1 MTENCMTEKAGV
13 IYILTNPSFPD
24 YVKIGYA
31 KDIEQRLSQ
40 LNRSECIP
48 YAFRVYAIYETTEPL
63 QDKRLH
69 ALIDQLNPELRS
81 VEEFDGIK
89 RIKEFYA
96 ISAEEAYNILEAIAE
111 ISGTKD
117 RLKRMKPEGH
127 EIADEKHAEEVR
139 DKSLERGSAFSFIKC
154 NIPIGAEIQLAEHP
168 EIKAKVVDDRKIEY
182 NGEIGSLSGFAQ
194 KLLDSKYP
202 LQGPRY
208 WAYQGKTLYD
218 IRSELEEQGLY
229 RAEETP

>member
-1 MTENCMTEKAGV
+1 MAEKAGV

-31 KDIEQRLSQ
+31 RDIEQRLSQ
-40 LNRSECIP
+40 LNQSECIP

-81 VEEFDGIK
+81 VEVFDGKK
-89 RIKEFYA
+89 RIREFYA
-96 ISAEEAYNILEAIAE
+96 VSAEDAYNILEAIAE

-127 EIADEKHAEEVR
+127 EIADEECAEEIRSGVIT
-139 DKSLERGSAFSFIKC
+139 FTKC
-154 NIPIGAEIQLAEHP
+154 SIPVGAEIQFVDHP
-168 EIKAKVVDDRKIEY
+168 EIKAKVVDDRNIEY
-182 NGEIGSLSGFAQ
+182 NGEVGSMSSFAREF
-194 KLLDSKYP
+194 Y
-202 LQGPRY
+202 
-208 WAYQGKTLYD
+208 AV
-218 IRSELEEQGLY
+218 
-229 RAEETP
+229 

>member
-1 MTENCMTEKAGV
+1 MTEKAGA

-40 LNRSECIP
+40 LNQSECIP
-48 YAFRVYAIYETTEPL
+48 YAFRIYAIYETAEPL
-63 QDKRLH
+63 QDLRLH

-81 VEEFDGIK
+81 VEEFDGKK
-89 RIKEFYA
+89 RIREFYA
-96 ISAEEAYNILEAIAE
+96 VSAEDAYNILKAIAE
-111 ISGTKD
+111 ISGTQE

-127 EIADEKHAEEVR
+127 EIADEKRAEEVK
-139 DKSLERGSAFSFIKC
+139 DESLKRRSAFSFIKC
-154 NIPIGAEIQLAEHP
+154 NIPIGAEIQLAGHP
-168 EIKAKVVDDRKIEY
+168 EIKAKIFNDKKIEY

-202 LQGPRY
+202 LQGPLY
-208 WAYQGKTLYD
+208 WTYQGKTLYD
-218 IRSELEEQGLY
+218 IRSELEE
-229 RAEETP
+229 